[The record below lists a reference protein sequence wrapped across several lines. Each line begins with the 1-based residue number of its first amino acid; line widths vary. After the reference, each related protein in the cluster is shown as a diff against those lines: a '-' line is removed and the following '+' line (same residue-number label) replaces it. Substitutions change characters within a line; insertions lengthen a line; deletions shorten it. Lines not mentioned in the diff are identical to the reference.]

1 MKKVLLGLFAL
12 SAMAMAASNPGMGQT
27 EAQSNN
33 NKAEVGVPMEVRVEI
48 LPEEKRLVLVDENN
62 KLIDKLIFDHGKL
75 VKGKAV
81 SDSVIEKTVKVMVE
95 DGSTFGQN
103 VKVTFKALQ
112 NGAQVKEEHD
122 FKLEG
127 LGSASDQEIKS
138 KLKYKEKEVK
148 ATSTATEVS
157 TPVISTISAANLNG
171 AQKVG
176 LYIGQGTFEATVE
189 KNGDVL

>member
-27 EAQSNN
+27 EAQSNH

-48 LPEEKRLVLVDENN
+48 LPAEKRLVLVDENN

-81 SDSVIEKTVKVMVE
+81 SDSVIEKTVKVMVD
-95 DGSTFGQN
+95 DGTEFGQK
-103 VKVTFKALQ
+103 VKVTFAAKQ
-112 NGAQVKEEHD
+112 KGETVKETNNFE
-122 FKLEG
+122 LGG
-127 LGSASDQEIKS
+127 LGSVSSSSILS
-138 KLKYKEKEVK
+138 KLKYKEEAIK
-148 ATSTATEVS
+148 AESTVTEVS
-157 TPVISTISAANLNG
+157 TPVISTISVAELNKANS
-171 AQKVG
+171 G

-189 KNGDVL
+189 KDDTL